1 MFKDKLIQCITFALQ
16 VQNLVEGTTYEF
28 RVTAENKAGRSQ
40 PSPVSDPVVIREP
53 VGKFLL
59 ILFFKPSSN
68 ENKCMVE
75 GGYACLRN
83 HDTRTILNLK

>member
-1 MFKDKLIQCITFALQ
+1 MQTYVQRQINLMHNGLQ

-59 ILFFKPSSN
+59 ILFFRPSSN
-68 ENKCMVE
+68 ENKCMAEVCTSVSE
-75 GGYACLRN
+75 ISIHVQL
-83 HDTRTILNLK
+83 

>member
-1 MFKDKLIQCITFALQ
+1 MLMFIDKLIQCVSFALQ

-53 VGKFLL
+53 VGKMLL
-59 ILFFKPSSN
+59 IFFFFRPSSN
-68 ENKCMVE
+68 GNKCMVE
-75 GGYACLRN
+75 GGSSV
-83 HDTRTILNLK
+83 

>member
-1 MFKDKLIQCITFALQ
+1 MQ

-53 VGKFLL
+53 VGKLDPYL
-59 ILFFKPSSN
+59 MK
-68 ENKCMVE
+68 
-75 GGYACLRN
+75 
-83 HDTRTILNLK
+83 TRPWLKGVSRRSKYTYTTLKLQIVKIQNDFVTF